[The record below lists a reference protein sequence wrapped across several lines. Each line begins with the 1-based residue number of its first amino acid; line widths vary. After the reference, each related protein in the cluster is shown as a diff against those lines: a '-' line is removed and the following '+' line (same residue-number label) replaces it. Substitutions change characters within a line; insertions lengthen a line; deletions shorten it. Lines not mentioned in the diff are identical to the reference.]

1 MSIVFITGFPGF
13 LGTELVPRLL
23 SRDDGA
29 RALCLVQP
37 KFAELARQR
46 ADELGR
52 AHPAI
57 AGRIDLVEGDITAPG
72 LGLDRSDRSKT
83 SVDRRAITEVYHLA
97 ALYDLTTPRGPA
109 MAVNV
114 DGTRHVLD
122 FAEECS
128 ALERFQYVSTCYVSG
143 RTEGLFTEHDLD
155 VSQHFNNFY
164 EESKFLAEVEV
175 QSRMKS
181 GFPATVYRPAIVTG
195 DSRTGATQ
203 KYDGPYFVI
212 RWLLKQPAA
221 MAVLPMVGRP
231 HETVVNVI
239 PRDFVTEAL
248 VHLSGLEESKGKVY
262 QLADPNPLTVAQ
274 MVSVLAEATGRRVV
288 KVPLP
293 TGVAKFSLDHVPFV
307 GSVMGIPAA
316 AIDYYTHPTRYSTS
330 VMEEDLEGTQLSVP
344 PFASYAPRLAE
355 FVRAHPEIS
364 SKPMA

>member
-37 KFAELARQR
+37 KFADLARR
-46 ADELGR
+46 RTDELSR
-52 AHPAI
+52 AHPAV

-72 LGLDRSDRSKT
+72 LALAG

-97 ALYDLTTPRGPA
+97 ALYDLTTRREPA

-114 DGTRHVLD
+114 TGTRHVLD
-122 FAEECS
+122 FAEGCP
-128 ALERFQYVSTCYVSG
+128 ALQRLHYVSTCYVSG

-155 VSQHFNNFY
+155 VSQEFNNFY
-164 EESKFLAEVEV
+164 EETKFLAEVEV
-175 QSRMKS
+175 QSRMA
-181 GFPATVYRPAIVTG
+181 GGLPATVYRPSIVTG

-212 RWLLKQPAA
+212 RWLLRQPPAL
-221 MAVLPMVGRP
+221 AVLPMVGKP
-231 HETVVNVI
+231 DETVVNVI

-248 VHLSGLEESKGKVY
+248 AHLSGLPESKGKVY
-262 QLADPNPLTVAQ
+262 QLADPAPLTVAQ
-274 MVSVLAEATGRRVV
+274 MVSVLAVATGRRVI

-293 TGVAKFSLDHVPFV
+293 TAVAKFSLDHVPGV
-307 GSVMGIPAA
+307 GRLMGIPAA
-316 AIDYYTHPTRYSTS
+316 AIDYYTHPSRYSTA
-330 VMEEDLEGTQLSVP
+330 VMEEDLQGTKLAVP
-344 PFASYAPRLAE
+344 PFAAYAPRLAE